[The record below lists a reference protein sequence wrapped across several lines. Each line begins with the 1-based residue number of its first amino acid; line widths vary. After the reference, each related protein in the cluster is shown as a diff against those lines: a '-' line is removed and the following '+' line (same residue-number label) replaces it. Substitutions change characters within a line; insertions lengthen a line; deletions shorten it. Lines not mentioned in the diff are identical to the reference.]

1 MEQFMLR
8 TLIILSG
15 AIFTSPAYAHL
26 GHVGELAGHAHWV
39 GIGAVV
45 VAGALAGVIGKL
57 TENNAD
63 QDGLEQDVEE
73 EMELGDEA
81 PVEG

>member
-1 MEQFMLR
+1 MLR
-8 TLIILSG
+8 LFVLLTSFVLS
-15 AIFTSPAYAHL
+15 SPAFAHL

-45 VAGALAGVIGKL
+45 VAGVLAGAIGKF
-57 TENNAD
+57 TEKDSN
-63 QDGLEQDVEE
+63 EESEE
-73 EMELGDEA
+73 EIELGEEA